1 MQEVRAPL
9 DIPLTPVTS
18 SSNVS
23 GYGYDAPTRTLV
35 VAFKSGGEWEYPG
48 VPPEVHQGFIE
59 AESKGSYFAK
69 QVAKQF
75 KGVPRPPVDKAADTS
90 REDDTR
96 PADPVAHH
104 PV

>member
-1 MQEVRAPL
+1 MQEANAPL

-18 SSNVS
+18 SSNVTGF
-23 GYGYDAPTRTLV
+23 GYHAASRVLV
-35 VAFKSGGEWEYPG
+35 VAFKSGGQWEYPG

-69 QVAKQF
+69 HVAPF
-75 KGVPRPPVDKAADTS
+75 KGVKRPPVDKAADTS